1 MARPIPARPIRSSRV
16 AIKSAVVVET
26 YALGEPSS
34 AAATC
39 GNTRLTSRNALGG
52 AQRFSPLNGILRT
65 LCGPS
70 EALLDNAD
78 GLGIGPGSEPLRTGF
93 VPNLAHESL

>member
-1 MARPIPARPIRSSRV
+1 MR
-16 AIKSAVVVET
+16 ET
-26 YALGEPSS
+26 YALRGPSS

-65 LCGPS
+65 LCGPFRRL
-70 EALLDNAD
+70 ADNPD
-78 GLGIGPGSEPLRTGF
+78 GLGIGPGSEPMRTGL
-93 VPNLAHESL
+93 VPNIALESL